1 MVVLLETGILG
12 RSPSPTAC
20 VEAADIAQRE
30 LEEIDAAKLKAPE
43 DQLWFLSLVSFQVSE
58 DFMDITDITSKGAES
73 CHLRMNKPSLITLGF
88 FPPQSQASC

>member
-1 MVVLLETGILG
+1 MMIPNQTIPVLSCMAYMFQNCHWLVLLETGILA

-43 DQLWFLSLVSFQVSE
+43 DQLSSLRKFYGHH
-58 DFMDITDITSKGAES
+58 FKR
-73 CHLRMNKPSLITLGF
+73 C
-88 FPPQSQASC
+88 